1 MDFGIT
7 DEQALLLDSIDEFFE
22 QNPQFNEQYLKDCE
36 NRHVPI
42 VEFKKALLDAGFS
55 MLGIP
60 EEYGGTPVDIRTM
73 CLVAEKIESHGFPS
87 GMGAVLQIDDILT
100 FGTDEQKKLT
110 MDLLLSNKK
119 AFSLGFSEPQSGS
132 DSNAIAT
139 SYERKN
145 GKIVINGHKT
155 FNTDGDRSEY
165 MLCMA
170 RDFSISEKA
179 SRSITCFLVPMN
191 ASGVKTEPLH
201 KLGQRTF
208 SLCDVYFE
216 NVEVPESAMVGEE
229 HKGFYVVMKNFELER
244 LVIAA
249 GSLGMATCAY
259 NDALLY
265 ATQREQFGQPIG
277 NFQLIQEMLVKMRIM
292 VDNMRNSV
300 YRTAWEHDT
309 GKSINVS
316 AALTKYYCAQS
327 AFEVCDMAMQVMGGV
342 GYSDDSRV
350 SRLWRDARQNR
361 IAGGTD
367 QIMIHVAGRALQK
380 EVASRR

>member
-1 MDFGIT
+1 MDFDIS
-7 DEQALLLDSIDEFFE
+7 DEQSLLLDSIDDFFQ
-22 QNPQFNEQYLKDCE
+22 QNPQFNEQYIRSCE
-36 NRHVPI
+36 SQHVPMT
-42 VEFKKALLDAGFS
+42 EFKQAYLDAGFGT
-55 MLGIP
+55 LGIP
-60 EEYGGTPVDIRTM
+60 EQYGGTPVDVRTLCM
-73 CLVAEKIESHGFPS
+73 VAERVEGHGFPS
-87 GMGAVLQIDDILT
+87 GMGQVLQVDDILT
-100 FGTDEQKKLT
+100 FGTEEQKKET
-110 MDLLLSNKK
+110 MNLLLANKK

-155 FNTDGDRSEY
+155 FNTDGARAKY
-165 MLCMA
+165 MLCMC
-170 RDFSISEKA
+170 RDFSIDEKA
-179 SRSITCFLVPMN
+179 SRSITCFMVPLD
-191 ASGVKTEPLH
+191 APGVTIEPLN

-208 SLCDVYFE
+208 SLDEVYFD

-229 HKGFYVVMKNFELER
+229 YKGFYVVMKNFELER
-244 LVIAA
+244 LIIAA

-259 NDALLY
+259 NDALQY

-277 NFQLIQEMLVKMRIM
+277 NFQLIQEMLVKMRIS

-300 YRTAWEHDT
+300 YHTAWEFDSD
-309 GKSINVS
+309 KSINVS
-316 AALTKYYCAQS
+316 AALTKFYCAQT
-327 AFEVCDMAMQVMGGV
+327 AFEVCDMAMQVMGGI

-350 SRLWRDARQNR
+350 SRLWRDSRQNR

-380 EVASRR
+380 EVKNR